1 MVADISIATITI
13 TTTTITTIT
22 TTTVDANLLFCDI
35 FSLSTP
41 FWCLVFFF
49 HFFSPLVA
57 TQFTNPPPP
66 LDFYQA
72 ISKDNKSGPS

>member
-1 MVADISIATITI
+1 MVADISIATI
-13 TTTTITTIT
+13 TTTITTIT

-41 FWCLVFFF
+41 FFGALSFFFF

-57 TQFTNPPPP
+57 TQSTNPPPP
-66 LDFYQA
+66 LDFFL
-72 ISKDNKSGPS
+72 SGNLKR